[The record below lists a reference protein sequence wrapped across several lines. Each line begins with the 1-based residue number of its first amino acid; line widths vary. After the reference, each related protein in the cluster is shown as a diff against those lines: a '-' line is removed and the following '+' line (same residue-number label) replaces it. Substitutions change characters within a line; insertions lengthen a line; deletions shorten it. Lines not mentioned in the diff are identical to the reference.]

1 MKNPYWGQ
9 DFFGFFKTLASR
21 LFFGKSLVSDEIQ
34 LLVLILIALSCSII
48 GTLLVLRK
56 MTMLANSLSHTILLG
71 IVVTFLL
78 FSGGQFYAISFAKLM
93 IASLI
98 TGIIT
103 TCLTELLVKGA
114 RLQEDAAIGLVFTSL
129 FALGIVL
136 VSVFTKNAHI
146 SVEAVMGNIDA
157 LHSHDIRLALIIAG
171 INLGIFILFYKQFL
185 ITTFDPTLAKNLGL
199 SVLFFNYLLM
209 LKTSMTAIGAFRA
222 VGVFLFLAL
231 LVGPVI
237 TARLWTNRMLTLVLA
252 AFGIGAFCSL
262 LAVATSRHILSVY
275 QMPLSTA
282 SLVVMYIVLFLL
294 ISLSVKACKKSGII
308 SRSIE

>member
-1 MKNPYWGQ
+1 MRNPYWNN
-9 DFFGFFKTLASR
+9 DFLGFFKTLVTRIFTGGHLA
-21 LFFGKSLVSDEIQ
+21 SDEIQ
-34 LLVLILIALSCSII
+34 LIVLILISLSCSII

-78 FSGGQFYAISFAKLM
+78 FAGGQFYALSFAKLM
-93 IASLI
+93 IAALI
-98 TGIIT
+98 TGVIT
-103 TCLTELLVKGA
+103 TCLTELLIKGA

-146 SVEAVMGNIDA
+146 SVEAVMGNVDA
-157 LHSHDIRLALIIAG
+157 LHFNDIKLALTIAG
-171 INLGIFILFYKQFL
+171 INVLIFTLFYKQFL
-185 ITTFDPTLAKNLGL
+185 ITTFDPKLAKNLGL

-237 TARLWTNRMLTLVLA
+237 TARLWTNRMLTLVLG
-252 AFGIGAFCSL
+252 AFGIGTVASV
-262 LAVATSRHILSVY
+262 LAVATSRHILSVHNL
-275 QMPLSTA
+275 PLSTA
-282 SLVVMYIVLFLL
+282 ALVVVYIVLLL
-294 ISLSVKACKKSGII
+294 IASLALKPVLLKVEKI
-308 SRSIE
+308 RH